1 MAGCRGGDPRPE
13 RATKKKQGCCA
24 LVLTLL
30 FVELCATGERSG
42 IRGSQGGAE
51 TAERGGAVARSA
63 LADGA
68 DEERRQDASP
78 RRTDEVRSSSRSLSK
93 SSVNDEQSVL
103 FCAGVVRYPAKKNR
117 GECTSKLSINVV

>member
-51 TAERGGAVARSA
+51 TAERGGAVARSFWVTLVTKTMPA
-63 LADGA
+63 TT
-68 DEERRQDASP
+68 E
-78 RRTDEVRSSSRSLSK
+78 
-93 SSVNDEQSVL
+93 
-103 FCAGVVRYPAKKNR
+103 AGKTHHRVEPMK
-117 GECTSKLSINVV
+117 